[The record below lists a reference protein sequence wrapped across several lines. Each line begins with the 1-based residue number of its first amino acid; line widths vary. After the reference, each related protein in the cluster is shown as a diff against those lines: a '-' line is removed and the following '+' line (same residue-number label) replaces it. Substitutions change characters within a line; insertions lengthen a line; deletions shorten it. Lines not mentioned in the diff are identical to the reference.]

1 MLCSTRQAGGG
12 RVAVGG
18 ARVKEGRGGAQERLE
33 MYRELV
39 CWTFNLDG
47 AARVR
52 KGESRVRVGDA
63 ALN

>member
-1 MLCSTRQAGGG
+1 MGRACSARQAGGERVAEGGG
-12 RVAVGG
+12 RVN
-18 ARVKEGRGGAQERLE
+18 EGEREGAQKRRK

-52 KGESRVRVGDA
+52 KGES
-63 ALN
+63 